1 MDSVIVVDDE
11 VGLTKLTARW
21 VESIGLK
28 VRTASDAEQAL
39 RLLSE
44 EPAAVAICDIG
55 LPGRD
60 GLWLVDQLR
69 RRYPDTAIVM
79 ATGQREFDSA
89 VTSLRAGATDYVTKP
104 FDRDQIQQAV
114 RKGLDRHRAIV
125 EEHNSR
131 QRLQDALLERQAR
144 LSDAIVESEVTSA
157 GALEAMLAMLTS
169 HNAGARDHARR
180 VARTAV
186 HMALA
191 LGVTEPELSEIERA
205 ALLHD
210 IGKVAMPEALL
221 QKSGAL
227 TNEERDVMR
236 EHPRVAFSLIR
247 DVAFLRGAA
256 DLVLSA
262 SEWFN
267 GRGYPLQL
275 AGAHIP
281 RGSRVIAV
289 SDAFDVMTHAQVY
302 RNPVSAADAVHE
314 IGRCAGTQFDPAAVD
329 ALQQVTGL
337 VTAH

>member
-1 MDSVIVVDDE
+1 MDSVLVVDDE
-11 VGLTKLTARW
+11 VGLAKLITRW

-39 RLLSE
+39 QLLSE
-44 EPAAVAICDIG
+44 ESAAVAVCDIG
-55 LPGRD
+55 LPGHD

-69 RRYPDTAIVM
+69 RGHPDTAIVM
-79 ATGQREFDSA
+79 ATGQREFGSA

-104 FDRDQIQQAV
+104 FGRDQIQQAV

-125 EEHNSR
+125 DARNSR
-131 QRLQDALLERQAR
+131 QQLQDALQERQAH
-144 LSDAIVESEVTSA
+144 LAEAIAETEVTSA
-157 GALEAMLAMLTS
+157 GALEAMLAMLTARD
-169 HNAGARDHARR
+169 AGARDHAHR
-180 VARTAV
+180 VAQMAV
-186 HMALA
+186 NLALA

-210 IGKVAMPEALL
+210 IGKSAMPEALL
-221 QKSGAL
+221 RKPGAL
-227 TNEERDVMR
+227 TNKEREVVR
-236 EHPRVAFSLIR
+236 EHPLVAFALTK
-247 DVAFLRGAA
+247 DVVFLRGAA

-267 GRGYPLQL
+267 GQGYPLQL

-302 RNPVSAADAVHE
+302 RNPMAVEDAMHE
-314 IGRCAGTQFDPAAVD
+314 IERCAGTQFDPAVVD
-329 ALQQVTGL
+329 ALQRVTGPVL
-337 VTAH
+337 SL